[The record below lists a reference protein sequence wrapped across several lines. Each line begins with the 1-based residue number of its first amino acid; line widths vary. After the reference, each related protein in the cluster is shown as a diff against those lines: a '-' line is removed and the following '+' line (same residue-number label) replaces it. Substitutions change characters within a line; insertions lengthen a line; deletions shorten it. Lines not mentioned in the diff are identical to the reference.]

1 MPKSKKNTPVDENET
16 LLRAIYSPSFFDED
30 GFLSP
35 SAFELHI
42 QSKSGEPE
50 TGISVIRPAIKGYEK
65 FLGRLKNHPRK
76 ETDVFN
82 CTVELI
88 AKIVRG
94 ITLKSSKEILIEIT
108 PTSSNYHAEIRLHID
123 GKLVQAGCQ
132 EPEYL
137 LFLRRLVD
145 LVQDQIK
152 RPA

>member
-1 MPKSKKNTPVDENET
+1 MPKSKKTTPVEDNET

-35 SAFELHI
+35 SAFELVI
-42 QSKSGEPE
+42 QKSGDPE
-50 TGISVIRPAIKGYEK
+50 TGISVIRPAITGYEK
-65 FLGRLKNHPRK
+65 FLGRIKNSSRT
-76 ETDVFN
+76 EGDEFC

-94 ITLKSSKEILIEIT
+94 ITLKSSKEILIEII
-108 PTSSNYHAEIRLHID
+108 PTRRNYHAEIRLQID
-123 GKLVQAGCQ
+123 GNLVQAGCQ

-145 LVQDQIK
+145 LVQHQIK

>member
-1 MPKSKKNTPVDENET
+1 MPKHHKSTPVDDNET

-35 SAFELHI
+35 SAFELQI

-50 TGISVIRPAIKGYEK
+50 TGISVIRPAIKGYKK
-65 FLGRLKNHPRK
+65 FLEWLGDNPREK
-76 ETDVFN
+76 TDDY
-82 CTVELI
+82 CGTVELI
-88 AKIVRG
+88 AKIVRN
-94 ITLKSSKEILIEIT
+94 IKLKTTKDIQIDIV
-108 PTSSNYHAEIRLHID
+108 PTSSNYHAEIILKID
-123 GKLVQAGCQ
+123 NELVDAHCRA
-132 EPEYL
+132 PEYL

>member
-1 MPKSKKNTPVDENET
+1 MPKSNKTTPVDDNET

-35 SAFELHI
+35 SAFELVK
-42 QSKSGEPE
+42 QASGDPE

-65 FLGRLKNHPRK
+65 FLDRRKVSPR
-76 ETDVFN
+76 TPGDVFY

-94 ITLKSSKEILIEIT
+94 ITLKSSKEILIEII
-108 PTSSNYHAEIRLHID
+108 PTSSNYHAEI
-123 GKLVQAGCQ
+123 KLYINGELVKAGCY

-137 LFLRRLVD
+137 SFLRHLVD
-145 LVQDQIK
+145 MVQDQIK
-152 RPA
+152 KPA

>member
-1 MPKSKKNTPVDENET
+1 MPKSKQTTPVDDNET

-35 SAFELHI
+35 SAFELVI
-42 QSKSGEPE
+42 QKSGDPE
-50 TGISVIRPAIKGYEK
+50 KGISVIRPAIAGYEK
-65 FLGRLKNHPRK
+65 FLSRIKKKTRTEG
-76 ETDVFN
+76 DVFL

-88 AKIVRG
+88 AKIVKG
-94 ITLKSSKEILIEIT
+94 ITLKSSREILIDII
-108 PTSSNYHAEIRLHID
+108 PTRRNYHAEIRLYID
-123 GKLVQAGCQ
+123 DKLVQAGCQ